1 VKPWTAGIVHAILCG
16 ALWVSACHRL
26 DTVNGPAVRFET
38 ADGVVLSGWYH
49 PPATS
54 RRLTCVLIHG
64 LGSTRGE
71 WDPLIQRLAAS
82 GFGVLAYDQRGHGA
96 STATATGVR
105 VSWRAFGP
113 PGPGSSWEKLSFDV
127 SAAVSFLSRRG
138 VARDTIVLIGAS
150 IGSSAAVLYAARDRR
165 IPGVVLLSPGWEYQ
179 GLLLRDALPRL
190 VGRRIAVVVSTGDEY
205 SRRTVDAV
213 VRMLQTAGR
222 TPVVREMPGDAHGV
236 HLLDEPT
243 TEWLLEWLSGVDR

>member
-1 VKPWTAGIVHAILCG
+1 VKPGTAVAVHAILCG

-38 ADGVVLSGWYH
+38 ADGVVLSGWYR

-71 WDPLIQRLAAS
+71 WDPLIRRLTAA
-82 GFGVLAYDQRGHGA
+82 GFGVLAYDQRGHGV
-96 STATATGVR
+96 STATVTGER

-113 PGPGSSWEKLSFDV
+113 PGPGSSWEKLSSDV

-150 IGSSAAVLYAARDRR
+150 IGSSAAVLYAAYDRR
-165 IPGVVLLSPGWEYQ
+165 IPGIVLLSPGWEYQ
-179 GLLLRDALPRL
+179 GLLLRDVLPRL
-190 VGRRIAVVVSTGDEY
+190 AGRRIAVAVASGDEY
-205 SRRTVDAV
+205 ARRSVDAIG
-213 VRMLQTAGR
+213 RTLEAAGE

-236 HLLDEPT
+236 HLLDALT
-243 TEWLLEWLSGVDR
+243 TEWLLEWLSKLDR